1 MLSNGF
7 WSRLRRYPRAG
18 YVGGVC
24 AGLAAYYDV
33 NVRILRAVL
42 VIAVLCGWGLPIVAY
57 LILWYLMESDPGL
70 PDDSLPPGGVRSRS
84 GDTTGTPATP
94 PPNSTELRARFARM
108 EERLRNMES
117 CVSSNEYEL
126 RRELRKL
133 EV

>member
-24 AGLAAYYDV
+24 AGVSVYYDF
-33 NVRILRAVL
+33 NVKILRVLL
-42 VIAVLCGWGLPIVAY
+42 VIAVLCGWGVPIVAY
-57 LILWYLMESDPGL
+57 AILWYLMESDPGM
-70 PDDSLPPGGVRSRS
+70 PGDVAPGGVRGSSDDGPRS
-84 GDTTGTPATP
+84 PGPYP
-94 PPNSTELRARFARM
+94 SSTELRVRFARM

-133 EV
+133 EA

>member
-24 AGLAAYYDV
+24 AGLAAYYDL
-33 NVRILRAVL
+33 NVKILRAVL
-42 VIAVLCGWGLPIVAY
+42 VIAVLCGWGLPIVGY
-57 LILWYLMESDPGL
+57 LILWYLMESDPGM
-70 PDDSLPPGGVRSRS
+70 PDRFGPSGVHASRDDDGPRS
-84 GDTTGTPATP
+84 P
-94 PPNSTELRARFARM
+94 PPSATEIRARFARM

-117 CVSSNEYEL
+117 CVSSSEYEL

>member
-24 AGLAAYYDV
+24 AGLGAYYDF
-33 NVRILRAVL
+33 NTKIIRALL
-42 VIAVLCGWGLPIVAY
+42 VIAVLCGWGVPIIAY
-57 LILWYLMESDPGL
+57 LILWYLMEPDPGM
-70 PDDSLPPGGVRSRS
+70 PGDEPPAGVRSRERDAYRPES
-84 GDTTGTPATP
+84 STP
-94 PPNSTELRARFARM
+94 PSPTELRARFARM
-108 EERLRNMES
+108 EERLRNMET
-117 CVSSNEYEL
+117 CVSSGDYEL

>member
-7 WSRLRRYPRAG
+7 WSRLRRYPQAG

-24 AGLAAYYDV
+24 AGLAAYYDL
-33 NVRILRAVL
+33 NVRIIRALL

-57 LILWYLMESDPGL
+57 LILWYLMESDPGI
-70 PDDSLPPGGVRSRS
+70 PDDLPPASVRSRY
-84 GDTTGTPATP
+84 GDDAPRSPSPSA
-94 PPNSTELRARFARM
+94 TELRARFARM
-108 EERLRNMES
+108 EERLRSMET
-117 CVSSNEYEL
+117 CVSSNDYEL